1 MNYNVTLQNFKKNDN
16 INHEIYSRQ
25 FPSQQLNMNFS
36 PRSVSTKYSILP
48 ILDHRKET
56 SVPMNNYP
64 IYDSNS
70 TFFPGTSK
78 PHFCGFAKIVD
89 LESSLRSQFFALQKA
104 DQAKYIPSSDSNLYE
119 HSIDFVNTNQ
129 DLTNHLL
136 FQRPSFNDFNPNLS
150 NTIGN
155 EIFLNSTKVQLKNL

>member
-1 MNYNVTLQNFKKNDN
+1 MNYNVTLQNFKKNNN
-16 INHEIYSRQ
+16 INNEIYSRN
-25 FPSQQLNMNFS
+25 FPSNQLNMHFS
-36 PRSVSTKYSILP
+36 PRSVSTKYSTMA
-48 ILDHRKET
+48 ILDHRKE
-56 SVPMNNYP
+56 SNVSINNFP

-78 PHFCGFAKIVD
+78 PHFCGFAKNID

-104 DQAKYIPSSDSNLYE
+104 DQAKYVPSSSSDLYE
-119 HSIDFVNTNQ
+119 NSIDFVNTNK
-129 DLTNHLL
+129 DLDNHLL

-150 NTIGN
+150 STIGN

>member
-1 MNYNVTLQNFKKNDN
+1 MNYNVTLQNFEKNNN
-16 INHEIYSRQ
+16 INQEIYNRN

-36 PRSVSTKYSILP
+36 PRSVSTKYSTLP

-70 TFFPGTSK
+70 TFFPGNAK
-78 PHFCGFAKIVD
+78 PHFCGFANNID

-104 DQAKYIPSSDSNLYE
+104 DQAKYIPSSSSNLYE
-119 HSIDFVNTNQ
+119 NPINFINTNK
-129 DLTNHLL
+129 DLNNHLL
-136 FQRPSFNDFNPNLS
+136 FREESFDNFNPSLS
-150 NTIGN
+150 SNIGN